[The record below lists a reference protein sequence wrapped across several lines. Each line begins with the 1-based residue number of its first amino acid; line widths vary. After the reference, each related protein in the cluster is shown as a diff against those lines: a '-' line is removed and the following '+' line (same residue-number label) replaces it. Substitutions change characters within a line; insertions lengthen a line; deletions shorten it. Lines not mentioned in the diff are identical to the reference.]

1 MTRSTRAVQGHGNTH
16 IPATETP
23 AGAAQASGAAAERKA
38 QSALSAPTGT
48 AWGVAADPPVP
59 LHPSKPSPAAAA
71 ASPACASWAEAAS
84 EAKRSAASQE
94 TNSCTSC
101 SSSFPWD
108 GAPEVGSFRN
118 SQGLY
123 IKVYRWRH
131 EHRQHRQ
138 QQQQHGDTAAGH
150 ASAQE
155 APRWG
160 LWGAPL
166 RDRPVR
172 GVVVLVHGLGE
183 HCRSHFFHKPPVVMS
198 EAAAE
203 AATEAATE
211 AAAGERGDGW
221 GAFRPTYIGSWV
233 EGFNRLGFDVVGLDM
248 QGHGASDGWGKGRCI
263 VRSLDD
269 LAEDL
274 LLLLRLLRAEYPQR
288 HPCEEGQLLHAQ
300 VHPLQRGG
308 AACRAQPHSLPS
320 SGGGEGSRLQ
330 RRRRSPSAVGRSADA
345 PADREAEAPPE
356 KAAGAASAAA
366 AAAAAAA
373 GVPMFLVGLSL
384 GGWVALRA
392 VQLAA
397 NERRSSSAAA
407 AAEAAADDFAYG
419 HVFQENLRFVECFS
433 TPEAA
438 RAAAAADAD
447 AAAQA
452 ATAAA
457 VGTPLCLQGLV
468 LLSPMLQLSRRRHL
482 QRSRLIRYA
491 AAALAA
497 VKPHTPLLPPGT
509 RRRHPYLLHYYQSDP
524 LTYKGGLP
532 AGIAVPLMWEME
544 AATQHSELLQLQH
557 QDAGAALL
565 VHAVQDP
572 LCDITGSVNCFSN
585 LLGLPD
591 RQLLAIEG
599 PLPGAAAPA
608 ASTPANCQF
617 DSSDMQRDLEA
628 QHEEGSNGSGSV
640 HEHVHPKLHALYPE
654 FDFHLPAAPA
664 SAAAAQQ
671 QPACLKAYEERMKG
685 AADCRERKPRV
696 IVARGIDVV
705 HDLPNEPGQHLL
717 FPLVAAWITSR
728 CPEPQDQRI
737 QQRTVHPQEHHQQEE
752 SNL

>member
-1 MTRSTRAVQGHGNTH
+1 MATH
-16 IPATETP
+16 T
-23 AGAAQASGAAAERKA
+23 SLLLRH
-38 QSALSAPTGT
+38 LR
-48 AWGVAADPPVP
+48 V
-59 LHPSKPSPAAAA
+59 LHRRLEQQPNAKLKPSPAAAA

-94 TNSCTSC
+94 TNSCASC

-108 GAPEVGSFRN
+108 GAPE
-118 SQGLY
+118 
-123 IKVYRWRH
+123 
-131 EHRQHRQ
+131 
-138 QQQQHGDTAAGH
+138 D
-150 ASAQE
+150 E
-155 APRWG
+155 A
-160 LWGAPL
+160 
-166 RDRPVR
+166 
-172 GVVVLVHGLGE
+172 
-183 HCRSHFFHKPPVVMS
+183 
-198 EAAAE
+198 
-203 AATEAATE
+203 

-330 RRRRSPSAVGRSADA
+330 RRRRSPSAVG
-345 PADREAEAPPE
+345 
-356 KAAGAASAAA
+356 
-366 AAAAAAA
+366 
-373 GVPMFLVGLSL
+373 
-384 GGWVALRA
+384 
-392 VQLAA
+392 
-397 NERRSSSAAA
+397 
-407 AAEAAADDFAYG
+407 
-419 HVFQENLRFVECFS
+419 
-433 TPEAA
+433 
-438 RAAAAADAD
+438 
-447 AAAQA
+447 
-452 ATAAA
+452 
-457 VGTPLCLQGLV
+457 
-468 LLSPMLQLSRRRHL
+468 
-482 QRSRLIRYA
+482 RLIRYA

-640 HEHVHPKLHALYPE
+640 HEH
-654 FDFHLPAAPA
+654 
-664 SAAAAQQ
+664 
-671 QPACLKAYEERMKG
+671 AYEERMKG